1 MQYALLI
8 LEIMF
13 LSSKTDTLQFQLKM
27 KKDKSVWKAQI
38 SCKSPKQIIKRKKKT
53 ACY

>member
-1 MQYALLI
+1 MKYALLI

-27 KKDKSVWKAQI
+27 KKERLVWKGPHAKI
-38 SCKSPKQIIKRKKKT
+38 PNKLLKGKKT